1 MLSKDP
7 NGCSPLLSQKEVV
20 VVVVVN
26 VATFLQLSYN
36 LEYFTDLENGMSC
49 QFWAHA
55 NYNFANETAYYKTLL
70 VTKVVKSD
78 PKVEHRS

>member
-7 NGCSPLLSQKEVV
+7 NGCSLLLSQKEVV